1 MNFTTLIGMLGG
13 LLLLGSAIY
22 FTAEDIGA
30 FINIPGLSIVIGG
43 TLAAALISYPFK
55 EVMRIFHVLYI
66 VLRNEKMYTRDDM
79 EEIVEV
85 SRLWFGGDIL
95 ATEEELERIK
105 NPFLRT
111 GIQLLV
117 DRAPPEDVQELME
130 WRIEQLRAKEGAEA
144 SLFRSLAMYAPAFGM
159 LGTLIGLVNML
170 EGMSDG
176 DIAYIGQGMAVA
188 LLTTFYGILM
198 ANLLFKPIAI
208 KFERRTEH
216 RVMVMH
222 LVMEGISL
230 IGQKRSPAFVRAYL
244 DSFVAQYQDELRQE
258 NIQQAL
264 DNARNEAAAT
274 TAEKEEK
281 G

>member
-22 FTAEDIGA
+22 LTAEDITA
-30 FINIPGLSIVIGG
+30 FINLPGLSIVIGG

-55 EVMRIFHVLYI
+55 EVVRIFHVLYI
-66 VLRNEKMYTRDDM
+66 VMRNEKLYTRDDM

-95 ATEEELERIK
+95 ATEEEMETIK

-117 DRAPPEDVQELME
+117 DRAPPEDVQELLE
-130 WRIEQLRAKEGAEA
+130 WRIEQLRAKETAEA

-170 EGMSDG
+170 EGMSGG

-230 IGQKRSPAFVRAYL
+230 IAQKRSPAFVKAYL
-244 DSFVAQYQDELRQE
+244 ESFVAQYEDELRQE
-258 NIQQAL
+258 NIQKAL
-264 DNARNEAAAT
+264 RNAREQAASS
-274 TAEKEEK
+274 AERKEGES
-281 G
+281 